1 MHSRVDGFFEVTIPV
16 YFLVKFENHLRM
28 TRETCELLLFPCIH
42 VNSGSAERL
51 HPTSVADGTHT
62 IIPEIPSKRAH
73 SKRFPNFSKTY
84 PGAFPVPFDFRPEIS
99 KILVKWKAPLVA
111 LTLKISN
118 TWRDHRLRSWMRKQ
132 FDIRGN
138 SITWDIHSN

>member
-62 IIPEIPSKRAH
+62 LVSIIPEIPSKRAH

-84 PGAFPVPFDFRPEIS
+84 PGAFSRSIRFQTGNLENFGRMES
-99 KILVKWKAPLVA
+99 APGRSHA
-111 LTLKISN
+111 KISN
-118 TWRDHRLRSWMRKQ
+118 TWRDPRLRS
-132 FDIRGN
+132 
-138 SITWDIHSN
+138 

>member
-16 YFLVKFENHLRM
+16 NFLVKFENHLRM

-42 VNSGSAERL
+42 VNSSSAERL

-62 IIPEIPSKRAH
+62 LVSIIPEIPSKRAH

-99 KILVKWKAPLVA
+99 KILVEWKAPLVA
-111 LTLKISN
+111 LTLKFR
-118 TWRDHRLRSWMRKQ
+118 TH
-132 FDIRGN
+132 GE
-138 SITWDIHSN
+138 ITDSDPE